1 MLSPAAFHNP
11 PGLRFPSV
19 RTHQTVPRSLAHTPV
34 GVMLRSSLLA
44 FPGLAAEPFQIG
56 LFVEMLPERV
66 EVEGTGDGGWRL
78 EGGKGR
84 RARAAFFV

>member
-19 RTHQTVPRSLAHTPV
+19 RTHQTVPRSRARTPV

-66 EVEGTGDGGWRL
+66 EVEGTGREVEAGVPGPRFCL
-78 EGGKGR
+78 KNCIQT
-84 RARAAFFV
+84 